1 MLLNSLNNAFKDAFY
16 NLERIFTGV
25 KSSDL
30 ESAERERLHAISQ
43 KEKGMEASI
52 ASGEFLARAR
62 RGEALHQDKE
72 TEEICKDFV
81 RGKLFPVDETENLA
95 QEETPVAEMLTRS
108 ITEEI
113 PVFGLKASLHAS
125 TETGS
130 FDTWK
135 SVHFLSAEEAE
146 IQEKS
151 ATEVDEA
158 TEQLRAVGRA
168 WRDLSVHTA
177 LRLIDHPH
185 TPGFVLMEL
194 AQHPS
199 AEVRAQVVDNANTP
213 KEAVLRLL
221 SDESIDVRLSLAE
234 CYHLGIS
241 VLEMLVDDENPYVC
255 DRAEST
261 LQRLKASTSA
271 SVIRGLFGMTGV
283 SYDEEENVTPI
294 RARA

>member
-1 MLLNSLNNAFKDAFY
+1 MLLNSLNYAFKDAFY
-16 NLERIFTGV
+16 NLEKLFSGMKT
-25 KSSDL
+25 SNH

-43 KEKGMEASI
+43 KEKCNEASL

-81 RGKLFPVDETENLA
+81 RGRLFPVDETENLA
-95 QEETPVAEMLTRS
+95 QEETPVADVLTKS

-125 TETGS
+125 TESGS

-135 SVHFLSAEEAE
+135 SVHFLNAEEAE
-146 IQEKS
+146 IQNVAANEVEET
-151 ATEVDEA
+151 TER
-158 TEQLRAVGRA
+158 LRAVGRA
-168 WRDLSVHTA
+168 WRDLSVRTA

-213 KEAVLRLL
+213 KEAVLQLL
-221 SDESIDVRLSLAE
+221 NDESIDVRLSLAE
-234 CYHLGIS
+234 CYHLGVS

-271 SVIRGLFGMTGV
+271 SVIRGLFGMTAV
-283 SYDEEENVTPI
+283 NYYEEENITPI